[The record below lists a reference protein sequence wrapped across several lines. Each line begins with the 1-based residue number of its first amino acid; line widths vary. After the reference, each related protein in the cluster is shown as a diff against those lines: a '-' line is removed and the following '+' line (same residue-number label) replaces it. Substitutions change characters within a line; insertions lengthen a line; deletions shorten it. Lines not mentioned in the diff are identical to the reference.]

1 MARFGKIIYTW
12 WIYHV
17 WLPEGI
23 IQIAIRFSL
32 TIFIYPCATGE
43 LCCGIFLPSRC
54 VFPESKAHRG
64 SLDTL
69 ASLCIIMHHYA
80 SLCIISFCHGRPKSV
95 NMWIYGKSCYHGP
108 SLGVRDQHIL
118 GSWSSQ
124 GSKPALPPD
133 LERSLGSRLRQ
144 CLFFPGSHHWKQL
157 AELGRTCGWNKARC
171 ASCANSERREGL
183 EAIPG
188 RAWCNDGR
196 EFVPVTVSEGP
207 VPVGAS
213 AGGRDI
219 VWAWECIGPKLY
231 FFVGRLSHI
240 LMSCLREETT
250 HHKSRFCRKWM
261 AFLSSSQRANRQ
273 RTVKL

>member
-1 MARFGKIIYTW
+1 
-12 WIYHV
+12 
-17 WLPEGI
+17 
-23 IQIAIRFSL
+23 
-32 TIFIYPCATGE
+32 
-43 LCCGIFLPSRC
+43 
-54 VFPESKAHRG
+54 
-64 SLDTL
+64 
-69 ASLCIIMHHYA
+69 
-80 SLCIISFCHGRPKSV
+80 
-95 NMWIYGKSCYHGP
+95 
-108 SLGVRDQHIL
+108 
-118 GSWSSQ
+118 
-124 GSKPALPPD
+124 
-133 LERSLGSRLRQ
+133 LE
-144 CLFFPGSHHWKQL
+144 K
-157 AELGRTCGWNKARC
+157 
-171 ASCANSERREGL
+171 
-183 EAIPG
+183 AIPG